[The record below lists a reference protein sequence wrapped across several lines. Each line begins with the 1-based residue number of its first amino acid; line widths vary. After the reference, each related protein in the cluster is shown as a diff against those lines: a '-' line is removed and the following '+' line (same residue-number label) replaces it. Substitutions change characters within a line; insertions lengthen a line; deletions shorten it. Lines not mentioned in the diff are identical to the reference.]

1 MDKNF
6 FIRNRQ
12 KLINSMQDNSAA
24 LLFAGKD
31 VVKSEDEN
39 YPFYVNNNFF
49 YMTGL
54 SEHDLILVIT
64 KRKGIAKQILFIND
78 YSEKYQLWRGRQL
91 TDIIAKE
98 ISGIDEVKY
107 LSTFENFVFNLL
119 TPTMVEN
126 VYLDLYRDVS
136 DKVVYP
142 SFEFAEKIK
151 SNYPHI
157 LIKNVYE
164 PICQM
169 RYIKEEE
176 EIDEIKKAISIT
188 YEGIKRIFSDIE
200 PNMFEYQLDAAF
212 SYEVERRG
220 VKEYSFPTI
229 AATGK
234 NACTM
239 HYEYNDSLINDGEL
253 VLFDLGGK
261 WNHYC
266 SDISRTIPAN
276 GKFTDKQKEIY
287 NIVLEANKRAI
298 AAAKPGMT
306 GKELDANVVRPYFVQ
321 ELKKLGLI
329 KEDIELRKYYPHSL
343 SHPMG
348 LDNHDVGYNIETNSY
363 DLLVGSVQTIEP
375 GLYIPE
381 WKIGVR
387 IEDDILI
394 TENGCINLTAEVM
407 KEIDEIEAFMA
418 K

>member
-142 SFEFAEKIK
+142 SFELAEKIK

-298 AAAKPGMT
+298 AAAKPDMT

-329 KEDIELRKYYPHSL
+329 KEDSELRKYYPHSL